1 MKEGCAGR
9 NGYGGARGRDG
20 EGATMALI
28 AKTMASAGCLRI
40 QSIALQPASLSLNLL
55 DLILQLHRLCV
66 TAVESGAASVERT
79 SLNGLGVSRQCLL
92 GIAYLIQRG
101 GCPQATYLPP
111 FETQTLLDFHHHLLR
126 LPLLPRA
133 PECSLLRRRCRRGR
147 GHRRCSPRLSFRLC
161 PLLPP
166 RLRFCKP
173 LRRPLLLGRLKRH
186 ADLRFLLCERFFP
199 RSGSSQPCQPRLIQH
214 VPGGHHVNER

>member
-28 AKTMASAGCLRI
+28 AKAMASAGCLSIQSMIATPMASAGCLRI

-92 GIAYLIQRG
+92 GIAYLESVRRGVGEQRYQG
-101 GCPQATYLPP
+101 GA
-111 FETQTLLDFHHHLLR
+111 LR
-126 LPLLPRA
+126 L
-133 PECSLLRRRCRRGR
+133 
-147 GHRRCSPRLSFRLC
+147 
-161 PLLPP
+161 
-166 RLRFCKP
+166 
-173 LRRPLLLGRLKRH
+173 
-186 ADLRFLLCERFFP
+186 
-199 RSGSSQPCQPRLIQH
+199 
-214 VPGGHHVNER
+214 